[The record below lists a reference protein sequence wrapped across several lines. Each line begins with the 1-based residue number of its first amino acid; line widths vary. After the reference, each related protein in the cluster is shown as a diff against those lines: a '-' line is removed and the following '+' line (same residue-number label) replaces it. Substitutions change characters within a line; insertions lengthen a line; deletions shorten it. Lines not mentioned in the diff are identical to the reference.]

1 MRALSTLVVISA
13 VVTACNDFAAP
24 RVERA
29 ARRPRRGNVATGGE
43 VRAPDL
49 PGFVEDSRYKQTGDR
64 NARGQCAFRNTETL
78 RLGERSAI
86 RIVEFD
92 PISCEF
98 TVARGQLTEGL
109 QATSRLERQSK
120 GYHLDFGGEATSM
133 SGPGTPEAPA
143 EDIPI
148 SSPMPGVALQQLIAY
163 DPFHIML
170 AEDGN
175 TINYTWNTSTSCLT
189 AAIGNHYTA
198 WLAEDGWY
206 RRYAY
211 AFGGGLSCQSAS
223 GSTTSDSQTRSSVT
237 SPEVCP
243 EESPTWISRRT
254 RSPVHPG
261 DGNVTFQYYATKGGG
276 CETYIGMTIERAA

>member
-133 SGPGTPEAPA
+133 WPGH
-143 EDIPI
+143 
-148 SSPMPGVALQQLIAY
+148 S
-163 DPFHIML
+163 
-170 AEDGN
+170 
-175 TINYTWNTSTSCLT
+175 
-189 AAIGNHYTA
+189 
-198 WLAEDGWY
+198 
-206 RRYAY
+206 
-211 AFGGGLSCQSAS
+211 
-223 GSTTSDSQTRSSVT
+223 
-237 SPEVCP
+237 
-243 EESPTWISRRT
+243 
-254 RSPVHPG
+254 
-261 DGNVTFQYYATKGGG
+261 
-276 CETYIGMTIERAA
+276 

>member
-223 GSTTSDSQTRSSVT
+223 GSTTSGFTNPIFCDLSGGLPGGITDVDFTTNQITRSS
-237 SPEVCP
+237 
-243 EESPTWISRRT
+243 
-254 RSPVHPG
+254 G
-261 DGNVTFQYYATKGGG
+261 
-276 CETYIGMTIERAA
+276 